1 MKKATILFALVML
14 AASSAFAHGR
24 GRVHFGLHFGF
35 PLYPYTSLYPYDYYP
50 APIYHYPVPYTV
62 RVAPSAP
69 PVWVERDDVGRE
81 EDAASWWYYCAQS
94 RGYYPYVKSCPGG
107 WERVPPAPPPAR

>member
-1 MKKATILFALVML
+1 ML

-35 PLYPYTSLYPYDYYP
+35 PLYPYAYPFSYYYP
-50 APIYHYPVPYTV
+50 APVYHYPPSYSV

-69 PVWVERDDVGRE
+69 PVWVERDDAGR